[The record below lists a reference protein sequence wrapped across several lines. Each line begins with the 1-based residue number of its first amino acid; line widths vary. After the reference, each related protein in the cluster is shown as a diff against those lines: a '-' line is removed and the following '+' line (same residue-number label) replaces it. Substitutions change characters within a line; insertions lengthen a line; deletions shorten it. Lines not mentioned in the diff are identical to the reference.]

1 MNPAL
6 NTDSDLLPQAAPRAI
21 IEFPA
26 SRQLCWLIR
35 RELWE
40 NRTVWISIIAIGVVL
55 LAGHLVATVGRG
67 LSIDD
72 LAERA
77 ETLSSPPYFVAFVM
91 MGVAMLVSVFYC
103 LDVLYSERR
112 ERSILFWKS
121 MPVSDR
127 MTVFAVAAVPLL
139 VIPLLS
145 TAVTLCAQFGMLVF
159 SSFALSASGLEVGPA
174 WERAAFLPS
183 AGATVFHMVGIHGL
197 WYAPFYG
204 WLLLVSA
211 WAPRLPFLWAF
222 LPPIILAA
230 AEKITFGTS
239 LVARLVSHR
248 FSGGPYG
255 EFHAS
260 ESSMHA
266 PGHIPLAEFLF
277 SPGLWLGFAVA
288 AGLLLLAARIRNR
301 REPN

>member
-6 NTDSDLLPQAAPRAI
+6 NTDSDMLPQAAPRTAV
-21 IEFPA
+21 EFPV
-26 SRQLCWLIR
+26 SRQLYWLLR

-40 NRTVWISIIAIGVVL
+40 NRSVWFWMIGAGVIL
-55 LAGHLVATVGRG
+55 LAGHLLATVGRG

-77 ETLSSPPYFVAFVM
+77 EVLYKPPYFVAFVM

-127 MTVFAVAAVPLL
+127 MTVFAVAAVPMI

-145 TAVTLCAQFGMLVF
+145 TAVTLAAQFGMLIF
-159 SSFALSASGLEVGPA
+159 SSFALSASGLEVGVA
-174 WERAAFLPS
+174 WERAAFLQS
-183 AGATVFHMVGIHGL
+183 AGATAFHMVGIHGL

-222 LPPIILAA
+222 LPPVVLAA
-230 AEKITFGTS
+230 AEKITFDTGHF
-239 LVARLVSHR
+239 ARLVSHR

-255 EFHAS
+255 EFQAS

-266 PGHIPLAEFLF
+266 LGHIPLAEFLF
-277 SPGLWLGFAVA
+277 SPGLWLGLAVT
-288 AGLLLLAARIRNR
+288 AGLLLLAARVRGE